1 MMSGVNKTNSDVANI
16 MQQMHLLRAGTLLCG
31 NIGIVNSNGS
41 RYYLLLRDFDV
52 KSRHNNSN
60 NNNNNNKSMQS
71 NDDSNPFSSCIPL
84 GFVTSGLDMFSD
96 AVARVPVQPRVLLPL
111 KKVELV

>member
-1 MMSGVNKTNSDVANI
+1 MSGINNTNSDVANI
-16 MQQMHLLRAGTLLCG
+16 RHQMRLLRAGTLLCG

-41 RYYLLLRDFDV
+41 RYYLLLRDFNV
-52 KSRHNNSN
+52 KSSVNDSKQNKNINSRQN
-60 NNNNNNKSMQS
+60 D
-71 NDDSNPFSSCIPL
+71 DDSNPFSSCIPL

-111 KKVELV
+111 RKVELV